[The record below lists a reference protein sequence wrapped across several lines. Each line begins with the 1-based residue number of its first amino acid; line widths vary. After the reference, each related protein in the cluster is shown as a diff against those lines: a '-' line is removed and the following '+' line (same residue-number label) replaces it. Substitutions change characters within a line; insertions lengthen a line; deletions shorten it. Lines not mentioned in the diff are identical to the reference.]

1 MRQIGD
7 SLRHKLEQRPERA
20 SLVEHHILEDSTADA
35 SIQEKQRLLKRA
47 RLQDSLSERLA
58 HRPGPLELVEKNILA
73 EPELHDAVRGQ
84 RAPTR
89 GQGRRTS
96 MFLPDASSKLLLR
109 TLCIVS

>member
-1 MRQIGD
+1 M
-7 SLRHKLEQRPERA
+7 
-20 SLVEHHILEDSTADA
+20 EHHILEDSTADA

-84 RAPTR
+84 RRPGVKAA
-89 GQGRRTS
+89 GQ
-96 MFLPDASSKLLLR
+96 ASFYL
-109 TLCIVS
+109 TLHQSFISYTVYCFVMLFT